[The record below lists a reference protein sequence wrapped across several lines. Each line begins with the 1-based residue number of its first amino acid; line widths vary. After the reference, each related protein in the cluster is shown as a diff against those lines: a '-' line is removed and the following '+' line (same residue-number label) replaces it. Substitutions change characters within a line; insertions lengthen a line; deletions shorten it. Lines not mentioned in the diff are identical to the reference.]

1 MQSRAAVRSIA
12 FCTCLAL
19 AAPALAGGSEPR
31 NGAAPVVDAVPAT
44 PAPVE
49 PRPAESAVPDS
60 KVERTPRAVE
70 GAVEKT
76 GQAVKEVVEK
86 TKSGAK
92 AVARKTGQVVR
103 DVGEKIEGVGS
114 TK

>member
-1 MQSRAAVRSIA
+1 MSISETLGA
-12 FCTCLAL
+12 CAISGEGTATSDGTLPLASGTSVTTH
-19 AAPALAGGSEPR
+19 ASS
-31 NGAAPVVDAVPAT
+31 T
-44 PAPVE
+44 
-49 PRPAESAVPDS
+49 
-60 KVERTPRAVE
+60 RAVE